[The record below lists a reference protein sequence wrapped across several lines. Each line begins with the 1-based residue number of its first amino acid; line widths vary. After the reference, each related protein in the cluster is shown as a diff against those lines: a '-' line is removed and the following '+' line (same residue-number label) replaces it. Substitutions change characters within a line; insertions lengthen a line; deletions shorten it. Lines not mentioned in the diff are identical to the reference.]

1 MRPPSKCPNCGLD
14 LGLYV
19 ETHCPQC
26 GMSLSPKPPM
36 NAGIWL
42 LNWMIAICG
51 TFFVLT
57 SVGWFVFYMNSSS
70 SAELYEG
77 APYHAATF
85 RVISVQYSPPTVGI
99 DGASTPAIATAVG
112 IVEGQREGMDLL
124 PYVYPQDRAEL
135 MQRFP
140 EGMVIPVYL
149 FPTLRGVNRIQP
161 LRGSPAEKYQRQAT
175 WASNRA
181 LPVVGGMGMLT
192 ALLGLGRFF
201 LSRNRR
207 SRTDTQ
213 MA

>member
-1 MRPPSKCPNCGLD
+1 MRRANKCPNCELN

-36 NAGIWL
+36 TRGIWL
-42 LNWMIAICG
+42 LNLMLTISG
-51 TFFVLT
+51 TVFVLT
-57 SVGWFVFYMNSSS
+57 SLGWFVFYMNSSS

-77 APYHAATF
+77 APYHATTF

-99 DGASTPAIATAVG
+99 DGHSTPAIATAVG

-124 PYVYPQDRAEL
+124 PYVYPQDREEL

-140 EGMVIPVYL
+140 EGTEIPVYL
-149 FPTLRGVNRIQP
+149 FPTLRGLNRIQS

-175 WASNRA
+175 WASHRA
-181 LPVVGGMGMLT
+181 LPVVGALGMV
-192 ALLGLGRFF
+192 
-201 LSRNRR
+201 
-207 SRTDTQ
+207 
-213 MA
+213 

>member
-1 MRPPSKCPNCGLD
+1 MRPLSKCPSCGLD

-36 NAGIWL
+36 PAGIWL
-42 LNWMIAICG
+42 LNLMLTICG
-51 TFFVLT
+51 TVLVLT
-57 SVGWFVFYMNSSS
+57 FVGWFVFYMNSSS

-85 RVISVQYSPPTVGI
+85 RVISVQYSPPTAGI
-99 DGASTPAIATAVG
+99 DGGSTPAIATAAG
-112 IVEGQREGMDLL
+112 IVEGQKEGMDLL
-124 PYVYPQDRAEL
+124 PYVYPHDRAEL

-161 LRGSPAEKYQRQAT
+161 LRGPPAETYRRQAT
-175 WASNRA
+175 WALNRA
-181 LPVVGGMGMLT
+181 LPVVGAIGMLT

-201 LSRNRR
+201 LWR
-207 SRTDTQ
+207 SRTV
-213 MA
+213 AN